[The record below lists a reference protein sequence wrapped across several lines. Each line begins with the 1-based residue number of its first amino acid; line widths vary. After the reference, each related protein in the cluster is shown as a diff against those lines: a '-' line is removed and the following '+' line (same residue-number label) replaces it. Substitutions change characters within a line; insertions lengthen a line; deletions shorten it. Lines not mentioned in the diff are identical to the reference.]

1 MCCGKYEKNNEWWH
15 HWLDT
20 HLPVY
25 NVGTQCTDV
34 PFGIIHIQA
43 GGMER
48 AQKINAIDNNVRKIT
63 LNHCC
68 RLYDW
73 QIAAGFF
80 S

>member
-1 MCCGKYEKNNEWWH
+1 MKRIMNDDITDWIRICRY
-15 HWLDT
+15 T
-20 HLPVY
+20 

-68 RLYDW
+68 RLYD
-73 QIAAGFF
+73 
-80 S
+80 